1 MNTLDKSSNHS
12 INTTPTFGED
22 LTDDDLHLSSGS
34 CAMFIDDDDELV
46 VIEEGGGHHD
56 DVVHDQLPSVE
67 EIKFNLGPHSHK
79 ISKKMF
85 VKISLAVVAFLAII
99 VPISVIASKSNTSS
113 SSSSTRTTNTEPEGH
128 ADRIL
133 NFLFENKI
141 TSEPRVLDKSSPQ
154 HFALEFLV
162 TDITQDGG
170 YVNLDLLSNEV
181 YAQKFVERYALA
193 VLFYHFKGSHWTYKL
208 NFLTSTDHCTWFTYF
223 ETAAGD
229 LVKEGVSCDEEGRVT
244 EIILR
249 K

>member
-1 MNTLDKSSNHS
+1 M
-12 INTTPTFGED
+12 NTTPTFGED
-22 LTDDDLHLSSGS
+22 VTDDDLHLSSGS
-34 CAMFIDDDDELV
+34 CAMFIDDDNELV
-46 VIEEGGGHHD
+46 VIEEGEHH
-56 DVVHDQLPSVE
+56 VVIHDQLPSVE
-67 EIKFNLGPHSHK
+67 EIKFNLSPHNHK

-85 VKISLAVVAFLAII
+85 LKISLAVVVFLAVI
-99 VPISVIASKSNTSS
+99 VPISVLASKNTTSS
-113 SSSSTRTTNTEPEGH
+113 RTVNTEPEGH

-141 TSEPRVLDKSSPQ
+141 TSEPRLLDKNSPQ
-154 HFALEFLV
+154 HFALQFLA

-170 YVNLDLLSNEV
+170 YVNLDLLSNEA

-223 ETAAGD
+223 DTAAGD
-229 LVKEGVSCDEEGRVT
+229 LVKEGVSCDQEGRVA